1 MTKIQSVSA
10 IAAVAISLFA
20 AFSLYSTAACSCA
33 SAAQVNVAFHWDDA
47 DEPALGLLLTK
58 RYPKGT
64 QEAMLAEKMGSHYQM
79 YCKAAE
85 SKLSTACLFPH
96 DRNFWRT
103 RAVELTFS
111 WDRERRLA
119 SVIAAPRVTYRWQ

>member
-1 MTKIQSVSA
+1 MTRVQSVSA
-10 IAAVAISLFA
+10 VAGVAISLFA
-20 AFSLYSTAACSCA
+20 ALSLYSIGACSCA

-47 DEPALGLLLTK
+47 DEPALSAILNK

-64 QEAMLAEKMGSHYQM
+64 QEAMVAEKMGSHYPRH
-79 YCKAAE
+79 CKAAE
-85 SKLSTACLFPH
+85 SKLATACLFPH
-96 DRNFWRT
+96 DQNFWRT